1 MKKAIIIAGLAILP
15 AAALFAGDKIK
26 TADIK
31 TTINCDHCKI
41 CPSCSERLEKALYD
55 QKGVKRV
62 DVDEKNKTIKVV
74 YNTDKITLDAIRNTI
89 AASGYDAD
97 EVKAPAEAFAKLDA
111 CCRGE
116 E

>member
-1 MKKAIIIAGLAILP
+1 MKRLLMTACFAALLPAGLW
-15 AAALFAGDKIK
+15 AGDKIK
-26 TADIK
+26 TAEIK
-31 TTINCDHCKI
+31 TKINCDHCKM
-41 CPSCSERLEKALYD
+41 CASCGERLEKTLYD

-62 DVDEKNKTIKVV
+62 DVDDKKMIIKVV
-74 YNTDKITLDAIRNTI
+74 YNTEKINLDAIRNTI

-97 EVKAPAEAFAKLDA
+97 ELKAPADAYARLDA